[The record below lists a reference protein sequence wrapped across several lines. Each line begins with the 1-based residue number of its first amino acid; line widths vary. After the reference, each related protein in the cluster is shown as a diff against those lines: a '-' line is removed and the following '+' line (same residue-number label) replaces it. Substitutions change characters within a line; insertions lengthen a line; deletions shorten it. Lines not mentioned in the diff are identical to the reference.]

1 MTRRYGYGELRL
13 DSQAHADEAAACFA
27 SAFFWARVFLSTL
40 DALGPRF
47 AADSADK
54 RASADYY
61 EMYDEQ
67 EGWRE
72 IRGERTVLRSGRYPL
87 RACPA
92 MMPTCRRV
100 PPRRR

>member
-1 MTRRYGYGELRL
+1 MTDRSKVERAGETRCIDNRCVICNMICKHGYGELRL

-27 SAFFWARVFLSTL
+27 SAFFSDRVFLSTF

-67 EGWRE
+67 EG
-72 IRGERTVLRSGRYPL
+72 
-87 RACPA
+87 
-92 MMPTCRRV
+92 
-100 PPRRR
+100 